1 MTIEKKLNPAGD
13 SHVEWSTIIGGAIL
27 ALAISAV
34 LLQFGAAV
42 GIANTESLRGSMDA
56 SAEQIIGAGVYIL
69 LIQLIA
75 SMCGGYVAGRM
86 RAPVAGVPDHER
98 EIRDGMH
105 GLLVWATGTITVIA
119 GLSLATFLTALAAE
133 PSLDAEKAQDV
144 IDREKNMAIILAFS
158 TAATSLISAVASWFA
173 ATKGGDHRDQQT
185 DHSRHV
191 SFKKRQ
197 HLVQ

>member
-1 MTIEKKLNPAGD
+1 MTTEKHLTSSGG
-13 SHVEWSTIIGGAIL
+13 SYVEWSAVIGGAVL

-42 GIANTESLRGSMDA
+42 GVANTESLRGGMDV
-56 SAEQIIGAGVYIL
+56 SAGQIVGAGVFIL
-69 LIQLIA
+69 LIQLLA

-86 RAPVAGVPDHER
+86 RAPVAGAPDHER

-105 GLLVWATGTITVIA
+105 GLLVWATGTVAVIA
-119 GLSLATFLTALAAE
+119 GLSLAAFLSALTADSSADIE
-133 PSLDAEKAQDV
+133 RAQDI
-144 IDREKNMAIILAFS
+144 IDREQNIAIILAFS
-158 TAATSLISAVASWFA
+158 TAATSLISAVASWFS

-191 SFKKRQ
+191 SFRREKRLAQ
-197 HLVQ
+197 